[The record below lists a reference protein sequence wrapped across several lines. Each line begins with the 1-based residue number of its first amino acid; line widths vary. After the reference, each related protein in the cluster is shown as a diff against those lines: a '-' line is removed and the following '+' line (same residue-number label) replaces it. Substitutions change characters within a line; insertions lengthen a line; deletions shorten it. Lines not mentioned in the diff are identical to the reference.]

1 MLVLKNANAIHFHPS
16 LLRENVDVV
25 IDGGFIIDVGK
36 NAAKKYRASK
46 TIDLANKYISPG
58 IVCSHNHFYSALAR
72 GIQARIEPS
81 KDFVGILE
89 HLWWRLDRALDEET
103 LYYSGLVGALEAIKA
118 GTTSVIDHNASPSFI
133 KGSLA
138 TLRKS
143 FEKGGLRGILAY
155 EVTDRNGEAGMKEGI
170 AESIAFCES
179 IAKNKKKM
187 PHLIEAAIGGHA
199 PFTLGDTSL
208 SLIANAIS
216 ATKKGI
222 HIHVAED
229 QYDATFSRQ
238 RYNKDLLE
246 RLEEFGILNGK
257 AILVHGVYLGDRDID
272 IINKHNAYLIHNPR
286 SNMNNSVGYM
296 NKLNRLKNVALGTDG
311 IGSNMFEESKFAYFK
326 SSDAKGSLSPSDIL
340 RFLQNGNDILARYFG
355 YKFGKIEKG
364 YIADI
369 VVYDYNPPTPII
381 NENVAGHFIYGFS
394 SRDVETVIVNG
405 NIVYE
410 NRVFPYNVDRIYK
423 EAQKAARRLWKKM
436 DKLSRP

>member
-16 LLRENVDVV
+16 LLRENVDV
-25 IDGGFIIDVGK
+25 IIEGGFIIEVGR
-36 NAAKKYRASK
+36 NASRKYRASK

-89 HLWWRLDRALDEET
+89 HLWWRLDRALDEEI

-143 FEKGGLRGILAY
+143 FEKIGLRGILAY
-155 EVTDRNGEAGMKEGI
+155 EITDRNGEAGMREGV
-170 AESIAFCES
+170 AESIAFCKS
-179 IAKNKKKM
+179 IATNKKM
-187 PHLIEAAIGGHA
+187 TPHLIESAIGGHA
-199 PFTLGDTSL
+199 PFTLGDGSL
-208 SLIANAIS
+208 KLIGDAIS
-216 ATKKGI
+216 GTNKGI

-238 RYNKDLLE
+238 RYHKELLE
-246 RLEEFGILNGK
+246 RLEEFGILNDK

-272 IINKHNAYLIHNPR
+272 IINKHDAYLIHNPR

-296 NKLNRLKNVALGTDG
+296 HKLGRVKNVALGTDG
-311 IGSNMFEESKFAYFK
+311 IGSNMFEESKFAFFK
-326 SSDAKGSLSPSDIL
+326 SSDAKGALLP
-340 RFLQNGNDILARYFG
+340 NDILKFLQSGNDLLGRYFS
-355 YKFGKIEKG
+355 YKFGKLEKG
-364 YIADI
+364 YVADI
-369 VVYDYNPPTPII
+369 VVYDYNPPTPIV
-381 NENVAGHFIYGFS
+381 NENVAGHFIYGIS

-405 NIVYE
+405 DIVYE
-410 NRVFPYNVDRIYK
+410 NRVFPFDVDGTYK
-423 EAQKAARRLWKKM
+423 EAQKAARTLWKRM
-436 DKLSRP
+436 DKLNR

>member
-25 IDGGFIIDVGK
+25 IDGGFIIEVGK

-133 KGSLA
+133 KGSLT

-143 FEKGGLRGILAY
+143 FEKIGLRGILAY
-155 EVTDRNGEAGMKEGI
+155 EVTDRNGVAGMKEGV
-170 AESIAFCES
+170 AESIEFCKS
-179 IAKNKKKM
+179 IAKSRKKT
-187 PHLIEAAIGGHA
+187 PHLIESAIGGHA
-199 PFTLGDTSL
+199 PFTLGDVSL
-208 SLIANAIS
+208 KLIAEAVS

-238 RYNKDLLE
+238 RYHKELLE
-246 RLEEFGILNGK
+246 RLEGFGMLNNK
-257 AILVHGVYLGDRDID
+257 AILVHGVYLGDHDIN
-272 IINKHNAYLIHNPR
+272 IINKHDAFLIHNPR

-296 NKLNRLKNVALGTDG
+296 QKLTRVKNVALGTDG
-311 IGSNMFEESKFAYFK
+311 IGSNMFEESKLAFFK
-326 SSDAKGSLSPSDIL
+326 SSDAKGSLSP
-340 RFLQNGNDILARYFG
+340 NDILKFLHNGNNLLTRYFG

-364 YIADI
+364 YVADI
-369 VVYDYNPPTPII
+369 VVYNYNPPTPIV

-410 NRVFPYNVDRIYK
+410 NRVFPFDVDGIYK
-423 EAQKAARRLWKKM
+423 EAQKAARALWKKM
-436 DKLSRP
+436 DKLN

>member
-16 LLRENVDVV
+16 LIRENVDVV
-25 IDGGFIIDVGK
+25 IDGGFILDVGK

-81 KDFVGILE
+81 KDFAGILE

-143 FEKGGLRGILAY
+143 FEKIGLRGILAY
-155 EVTDRNGEAGMKEGI
+155 EVTDRNGEAGMREGV

-179 IAKNKKKM
+179 IAKGKKKV
-187 PHLIEAAIGGHA
+187 PHLIESAIGGHA
-199 PFTLGDTSL
+199 PFTLGDASL
-208 SLIANAIS
+208 TLIAEAIS

-238 RYNKDLLE
+238 RYNKELLE
-246 RLEEFGILNGK
+246 RLEGFGILNDK

-272 IINKHNAYLIHNPR
+272 IINKNDAFLIHNPR

-296 NKLNRLKNVALGTDG
+296 RKLGRLKNVALGTDG
-311 IGSNMFEESKFAYFK
+311 IGSNMFEESKLAFFK
-326 SSDAKGSLSPSDIL
+326 SSDAKGSLSPNDIL
-340 RFLQNGNDILARYFG
+340 KFLQNGNDLLARYFG
-355 YKFGKIEKG
+355 YKFGKIDKG

-369 VVYDYNPPTPII
+369 VVYDYNPPTPIV

-405 NIVYE
+405 HIVYQ
-410 NRVFPYNVDRIYK
+410 NRVFPFDVDGIYK
-423 EAQKAARRLWKKM
+423 AAQKAAGRLWKKM
-436 DKLSRP
+436 DKLR

>member
-1 MLVLKNANAIHFHPS
+1 MIVLKNANTIHFHPP
-16 LLRENVDVV
+16 LLRENVDVI
-25 IDGGFIIDVGK
+25 IDGGFIIEVGQ

-58 IVCSHNHFYSALAR
+58 IVCSHNHFYSAFAR
-72 GIQARIEPS
+72 GIQARIKPS

-118 GTTSVIDHNASPSFI
+118 GTTAVIDHNASPSFI
-133 KGSLA
+133 TGSLA

-143 FEKGGLRGILAY
+143 FEKIGLRGILAY
-155 EVTDRNGEAGMKEGI
+155 EVTDRNGEAGMKEGV
-170 AESIAFCES
+170 AESVAFCKS
-179 IAKNKKKM
+179 TAKDKKNA
-187 PHLIEAAIGGHA
+187 PHLIESAIGGHA
-199 PFTLGDTSL
+199 PFTLGDASL
-208 SLIANAIS
+208 TLIADAIS
-216 ATKKGI
+216 ATNKGI

-229 QYDATFSRQ
+229 QYDATFSEQ
-238 RYNKDLLE
+238 RYNKELLE
-246 RLEEFGILNGK
+246 RLEGFGILNDK

-272 IINKHNAYLIHNPR
+272 IINKHDAYLVHNPR

-296 NKLNRLKNVALGTDG
+296 HKLGGVKNVALGTDG
-311 IGSNMFEESKFAYFK
+311 IGSNMFEESKLAFFK
-326 SSDAKGSLSPSDIL
+326 SSDAKGSLSPNDIL
-340 RFLQNGNDILARYFG
+340 KFLHNGNDLLARYFG

-369 VVYDYNPPTPII
+369 VVYDYNPTTPIV

-410 NRVFPYNVDRIYK
+410 NRVFPFDVDGTYK
-423 EAQKAARRLWKKM
+423 EAQKAARALWKKM
-436 DKLSRP
+436 DKLISP

>member
-25 IDGGFIIDVGK
+25 IEGAFIIEVGK
-36 NAAKKYRASK
+36 NAAKKYRAIK

-81 KDFVGILE
+81 KDFAGILE

-133 KGSLA
+133 NGSLA

-143 FEKGGLRGILAY
+143 FEKVGLRGILAY
-155 EVTDRNGEAGMKEGI
+155 EVTDRNGEAGMKEGV
-170 AESIAFCES
+170 AESIAFCKA
-179 IAKNKKKM
+179 IAKDKKKT
-187 PHLIEAAIGGHA
+187 PHLIESAIGGHA
-199 PFTLGDTSL
+199 PFTLGDASL
-208 SLIANAIS
+208 TLIADAIS

-229 QYDATFSRQ
+229 QYDATFSQQ
-238 RYNKDLLE
+238 RYNKELLE

-257 AILVHGVYLGDRDID
+257 AILVHGVYLGDHDID
-272 IINKHNAYLIHNPR
+272 IINKHDAYLIHNPR

-296 NKLNRLKNVALGTDG
+296 HKLGRVKNVALGTDG
-311 IGSNMFEESKFAYFK
+311 IGSNMFEESKLAFFK
-326 SSDAKGSLSPSDIL
+326 SSDAKGSLSPNDIL
-340 RFLQNGNDILARYFG
+340 KFLHNGNDLLARYFG

-369 VVYDYNPPTPII
+369 VVYDYNPPTPIVD
-381 NENVAGHFIYGFS
+381 ENVAAHFIYGFS

-410 NRVFPYNVDRIYK
+410 NRVFPFDVDGIYK
-423 EAQKAARRLWKKM
+423 EAQKVARTLWKKM
-436 DKLSRP
+436 DKLK